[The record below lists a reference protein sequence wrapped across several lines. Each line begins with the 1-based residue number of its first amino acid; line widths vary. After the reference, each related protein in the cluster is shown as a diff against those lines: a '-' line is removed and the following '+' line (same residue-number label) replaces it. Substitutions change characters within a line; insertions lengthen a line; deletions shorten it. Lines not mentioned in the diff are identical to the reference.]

1 MSETSTKPYLIRALH
16 EWCTDNG
23 YTPFLTVTVD
33 ARTVVPREHI
43 KDGEIV
49 LNVGS
54 LATYKLELGNEFVEF
69 QARFGGVARQI
80 SVPIDAVTAIY
91 ARETGQGMAF
101 EATPMSD
108 VPTSPA
114 RDAPPAQAP
123 ESSEGNGGKR
133 VGLASVPSAVPAAVP
148 AAEAADDAGVAET
161 PPDPDGPETPPPAP
175 PERGRPTLKIIK

>member
-80 SVPIDAVTAIY
+80 SVPIDAITAIY

-101 EATPMSD
+101 EATPPSD
-108 VPTSPA
+108 LQATPP
-114 RDAPPAQAP
+114 RDAAPVAHGP
-123 ESSEGNGGKR
+123 ESGEAQGGR
-133 VGLASVPSAVPAAVP
+133 RLGLAPVPSS
-148 AAEAADDAGVAET
+148 DASGVADT
-161 PPDPDGPETPPPAP
+161 PPEPDGPDGPDTPPPTP
-175 PERGRPTLKIIK
+175 PERGRPQLKVIK

>member
-80 SVPIDAVTAIY
+80 SVPIDAITAIY

-101 EATPMSD
+101 EATPASD
-108 VPTSPA
+108 IPA
-114 RDAPPAQAP
+114 APPRDAAPVPPAP
-123 ESSEGNGGKR
+123 ESGDANGGR
-133 VGLASVPSAVPAAVP
+133 RLGLAPVPSAEP
-148 AAEAADDAGVAET
+148 AGVADT
-161 PPDPDGPETPPPAP
+161 PPEPDGPEGPDTPPPTP
-175 PERGRPTLKIIK
+175 PERGRPQLKVIK

>member
-80 SVPIDAVTAIY
+80 SVPIDAITAIY

-101 EATPMSD
+101 EATPMADESD
-108 VPTSPA
+108 TPA
-114 RDAPPAQAP
+114 RDAAP
-123 ESSEGNGGKR
+123 VSSVESSEPAGKR
-133 VGLASVPSAVPAAVP
+133 FGLSAVPSS
-148 AAEAADDAGVAET
+148 ESTGVAET
-161 PPDPDGPETPPPAP
+161 PPDPDGPETPPPSP
-175 PERGRPTLKIIK
+175 PERGRPQLKVIK

>member
-80 SVPIDAVTAIY
+80 SVPIDAITAIY

-101 EATPMSD
+101 EATPMANESD
-108 VPTSPA
+108 TPA
-114 RDAPPAQAP
+114 PDAAP
-123 ESSEGNGGKR
+123 
-133 VGLASVPSAVPAAVP
+133 VASVPDSSDAGAGKRFGLAAVP
-148 AAEAADDAGVAET
+148 SSESAGVAET
-161 PPDPDGPETPPPAP
+161 PPDPDGPETPPPSP
-175 PERGRPTLKIIK
+175 PERGRPQLKVIK

>member
-80 SVPIDAVTAIY
+80 SVPIDAITAIY

-108 VPTSPA
+108 IPAAPA
-114 RDAPPAQAP
+114 REPAPVPAPDSGDTAA
-123 ESSEGNGGKR
+123 GR
-133 VGLASVPSAVPAAVP
+133 RLGLAPVP
-148 AAEAADDAGVAET
+148 AAEPAGVAET
-161 PPDPDGPETPPPAP
+161 PPDPDGPDTPPPAP
-175 PERGRPTLKIIK
+175 PERGRPQLKVIK

>member
-80 SVPIDAVTAIY
+80 SVPIDAITAIY

-101 EATPMSD
+101 EATPMADESD
-108 VPTSPA
+108 TPV
-114 RDAPPAQAP
+114 RDAAPVSSVEHSEPA
-123 ESSEGNGGKR
+123 GKR
-133 VGLASVPSAVPAAVP
+133 FGLSAVPSS
-148 AAEAADDAGVAET
+148 ESTGVAET
-161 PPDPDGPETPPPAP
+161 PPDPDGPETPPPSP
-175 PERGRPTLKIIK
+175 PERGRPQLKVIK